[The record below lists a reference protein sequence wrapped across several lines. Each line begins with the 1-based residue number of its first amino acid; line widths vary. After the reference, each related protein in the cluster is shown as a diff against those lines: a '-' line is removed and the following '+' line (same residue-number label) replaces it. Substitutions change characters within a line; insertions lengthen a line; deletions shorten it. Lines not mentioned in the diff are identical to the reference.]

1 MFEGVPAG
9 ADAYLLVLVLHNWS
23 DEDCRRI
30 LRVVRAAMGPDAVL
44 LIGEPLLDPGP
55 ARFGPTGYLLDV
67 QMMAMFGSARERTVN
82 EFRGLLAEA
91 GFELRRVL
99 PTGTPVPVLEAVAA

>member
-55 ARFGPTGYLLDV
+55 ARFGPTG
-67 QMMAMFGSARERTVN
+67 
-82 EFRGLLAEA
+82 
-91 GFELRRVL
+91 
-99 PTGTPVPVLEAVAA
+99 